1 MDSTKIMELAK
12 QILYWKTQ
20 GLNENQIYEKL
31 YSRYDIPPS
40 VDPDA
45 LLKRAI
51 GKQYNNPNKNDRNT
65 ECVIKFTYDS
75 LNVTDNEFP
84 FKTDISFTEVA
95 SAIINNRPITI
106 SIKPK
111 RTNVDLQFVVP
122 VLYAE
127 RWTQSN
133 GYDRIAMLLS
143 NDNMTAVQS
152 YGLLDFYDTYGFRA
166 ITDPHFEYQWLG
178 MSEAG
183 EFKLFTN
190 YEAIGDWEPNSESS
204 SGGGDVVV
212 K

>member
-1 MDSTKIMELAK
+1 MDDFNSLVK
-12 QILYWKTQ
+12 QILEYRTI
-20 GLNENQIYEKL
+20 GLNNTQIVEKL
-31 YSRYDIPPS
+31 GLTGETDEPL
-40 VDPDA
+40 DPTYIDSLVA
-45 LLKRAI
+45 SYRRNVFHNLS
-51 GKQYNNPNKNDRNT
+51 KNDRNT
-65 ECVIKFTYDS
+65 ECVIKFTHEGP
-75 LNVTDNEFP
+75 NATDNNFP

-95 SAIINNRPITI
+95 SAIIGNRPITI
-106 SIKPK
+106 SIKVK
-111 RTNVDLQFVVP
+111 NSDVDLQFVVS

-143 NDNMTAVQS
+143 NDNISAAKAH
-152 YGLLDFYDTYGFRA
+152 GLINFYDTYNYSA

-190 YEAIGDWEPNSESS
+190 YEAIGDWEPNSEPS
-204 SGGGDVVV
+204 SGGGVVV